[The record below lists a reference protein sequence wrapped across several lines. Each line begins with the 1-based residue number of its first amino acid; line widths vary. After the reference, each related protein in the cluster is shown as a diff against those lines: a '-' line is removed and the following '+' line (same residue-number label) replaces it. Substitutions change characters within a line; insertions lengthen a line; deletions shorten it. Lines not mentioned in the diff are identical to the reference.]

1 MEEAGVD
8 VPFCEPRVEV
18 DLCGGTGAL
27 EVSELSDDLDVLKLA
42 RERRLRSL
50 KKGIVVRGVLDPSE

>member
-8 VPFCEPRVEV
+8 VPFIEPRVEV
-18 DLCGGTGAL
+18 DLCGGTVVF
-27 EVSELSDDLDVLKLA
+27 EVSELSDDFSVLKLA

-50 KKGIVVRGVLDPSE
+50 KKGIIARGV